1 MTEESCSVLNTHY
14 PMSHMYVTA
23 VAKTDIGVQTCGIE
37 YSLRSVTVDFG
48 MQTEYSK
55 NDTELDERNHD
66 TITETDFQHEE
77 TEKPASDDEETEECD
92 DEETDDCD
100 DEKTEEC
107 DDDESD
113 DDETQEC
120 DDDETEVCDDEET
133 QECDDKRHRSVMMKR
148 QRNVIMKRQRM
159 QEVMLQM
166 KRY

>member
-1 MTEESCSVLNTHY
+1 
-14 PMSHMYVTA
+14 MSHMYVTA

-113 DDETQEC
+113 N
-120 DDDETEVCDDEET
+120 EET
-133 QECDDKRHRSVMMKR
+133 QECDDKRHRSVMIR
-148 QRNVIMKRQRM
+148 DTGV
-159 QEVMLQM
+159 
-166 KRY
+166 